1 MATRLIFDITIT
13 GHHTEY
19 IGHLMRYFK
28 QHPSEGKNIFVVH
41 PHFKEKFPHL
51 VPDANANRHIQFV
64 EVTNQEYQKAT
75 AGSLFRQS
83 FAMLKLVKQY
93 AGQHKCTQVFLLSFN
108 VFQIGLIF
116 IRPAFKIS
124 GILFLQFYRMS
135 KGNWS
140 ERLKYFRKYL
150 ITKLYSNN
158 KQIDRIFILNDPK
171 TAVYLNNQF
180 RKGLFHVLND
190 PIPALAPLSEFNIY
204 ERYHIAHGRKILLH
218 LGALDDRKGTL
229 EFIQSALHIKSEF
242 QEELAFLVAGSP
254 GGAKM
259 AEKIDQHIRLVNEA
273 TKIKA
278 IYEPG
283 FLPDAKMKSILDQCD
298 AIVIPYKNPEA
309 SSGILGHAA
318 ASNKPLIATGKG
330 LLKELIE
337 QYNLGLLVDE
347 VKPELIADKIEMLH
361 RIGEWKSESSTFVA
375 ERTPEIFAST
385 IVAKANSRKNKEAE

>member
-19 IGHLMRYFK
+19 IGHLNQYFK
-28 QHPSEGKNIFVVH
+28 QHPSDGTNVFVVH

-51 VPDANANRHIQFV
+51 VPDADANRNIQLV
-64 EVTNQEYQKAT
+64 EVTNREYQKAT
-75 AGSLFRQS
+75 TGTLFRQS

-93 AGQHKCTQVFLLSFN
+93 AKQCQSTQVFLLSFN

-116 IRPAFKIS
+116 FRPPFKIR

-135 KGNWS
+135 KGNWR

-150 ITKLYSNN
+150 ITKFYSNN
-158 KQIDRIFILNDPK
+158 KRIDRIFILNDQK

-180 RKGLFHVLND
+180 RKGMFHVLND

-204 ERYHIAHGRKILLH
+204 ERYQIAPGRKILLH

-242 QEELAFLVAGSP
+242 QGELAFLVAGSP

-273 TKIKA
+273 TQIKA
-278 IYEPG
+278 IYDPG
-283 FLPDAKMKSILDQCD
+283 FLPDAKMKSILDQCH

-337 QYNLGLLVDE
+337 QYNLGLLIDE
-347 VKPELIADKIEMLH
+347 VKPGLIAEKIEILH
-361 RIGEWKSESSTFVA
+361 HMDGWKSESAAFVA

-385 IVAKANSRKNKEAE
+385 MIAKANSPEKKGR